1 MSRRKM
7 LSLCLIGSLLGI
19 TGCTEKLQ
27 GYDTDTVLKIYGNAE
42 LCDEDTIEAKR
53 IAEQYA
59 KCLFDVENGNVDEK
73 QLEKLAPN
81 ESAKD
86 WEDTY
91 SSNQTESELKG
102 FSVADI
108 YTEKSEEIQ
117 CLTIC
122 EAEYS
127 DWSTPK
133 DIYLFIV
140 RMDMKKSNDAW
151 YIQSSDLTGTARKS
165 EVKVVRDD
173 FTGTIKFVTRG
184 GETK

>member
-42 LCDEDTIEAKR
+42 LCDEDTSEAKR

-91 SSNQTESELKG
+91 SSNQTESELKE

-108 YTEKSEEIQ
+108 YTENSEEIQ

-140 RMDMKKSNDAW
+140 RIEKKKSS
-151 YIQSSDLTGTARKS
+151 I
-165 EVKVVRDD
+165 
-173 FTGTIKFVTRG
+173 
-184 GETK
+184 

>member
-1 MSRRKM
+1 M
-7 LSLCLIGSLLGI
+7 
-19 TGCTEKLQ
+19 
-27 GYDTDTVLKIYGNAE
+27 
-42 LCDEDTIEAKR
+42 
-53 IAEQYA
+53 
-59 KCLFDVENGNVDEK
+59 
-73 QLEKLAPN
+73 
-81 ESAKD
+81 
-86 WEDTY
+86 
-91 SSNQTESELKG
+91 QTSTQK
-102 FSVADI
+102 
-108 YTEKSEEIQ
+108 KSEEIQ

-140 RMDMKKSNDAW
+140 RMDMKKSNDGW